1 MWSYDGKDEKESRP
15 ERYNGFLIRREDRA
29 DRRRRKISFAAE
41 KGVNPG
47 KGERRVKVG
56 RVFPDLRKRRKTTGI
71 GAACISDGKTEEK
84 DSENRRRDKTC
95 GHGLRCFAGYK

>member
-29 DRRRRKISFAAE
+29 DRCRRKISFAAG

-47 KGERRVKVG
+47 KDERRVKVG
-56 RVFPDLRKRRKTTGI
+56 RVFPDLRKRKKNPRV
-71 GAACISDGKTEEK
+71 
-84 DSENRRRDKTC
+84 
-95 GHGLRCFAGYK
+95 